1 MFLIDKVLH
10 RFEEVSHWPV
20 ISRGQR
26 KDPVCVDTF
35 PVEFYV
41 ILETIRSLD
50 EPAFNVDGIDSVFLS
65 QERHLL

>member
-1 MFLIDKVLH
+1 MKK
-10 RFEEVSHWPV
+10 VSHWLV
-20 ISRGQR
+20 ISGGQR

-50 EPAFNVDGIDSVFLS
+50 EPASNVGSIDSVFLS
-65 QERHLL
+65 QERHLF